1 MTLWAKGLD
10 FKNKANSTR
19 VGGVGV
25 YGQDGQAQK
34 VYLGLGHEPWNN
46 QGLEMTSSTIKF
58 KGNDIYHVGRKP
70 SPAEIGA
77 VNKAGDTMTG
87 NLVMASGKIIVGSH
101 NYGFKCDT
109 KEGSSD
115 YVLYIDSDNKVHVGY
130 NGRAMKLDSLDIVNK
145 NNKKIYHEDNK
156 PTPDEIGASGKGL
169 CLDNRKAF
177 IVGGDANKYYP
188 VIIKAGELNSTGV
201 YGLIKM
207 SISRGYAS
215 KAPDSWNN
223 STHKGGLTFTILTSG
238 DCYWG
243 GNDQYIEVLRF
254 DQTYS
259 QMVAGMQLSTSG
271 IVVWL
276 RGGEATYYLT
286 SDYGAASTVDV
297 KLEGFTDS
305 AKQVFQVR
313 TNLDLV
319 DSEIRSKYRLRYNGL
334 YDGNSKVYSPNNK
347 PTPNDIG
354 AWSKIAIRLEG
365 VNFNTI
371 TQGGCYATVRNSTAN
386 NSPTNQDGRLLVL
399 SWNSNHWASQM
410 FFADGGR
417 IYTRTSTNTSGTSW
431 TSWTELYTRQSKPTP
446 SEIGAVSKSG
456 DTINGNLTIA
466 NNGVLNAGN
475 ISLRGRDITI
485 NGKRALVGYSQDDGN
500 LLIINFDKDYGAG
513 VVIKGNVHVQQG
525 ALKADNGLDAKLNSI
540 EIPAGHN
547 LNDYQTPGMYYCP
560 SDANASKI
568 GNVPVG
574 CAFSLLVEAH
584 AGRKQTFTCYW
595 KDNPKTYVRN
605 FYMGQWGAWLIQC
618 DGLTGPNG
626 VSWVDKTNYW
636 NKVPFVGSDGVME
649 VGKYIDF
656 HNSDRDSKDFQVR
669 LEAGTDG
676 KLYCYPGFVGDDFY
690 ANKYIRIRDWYGA
703 ATDGKI
709 YFKNDGRIM
718 ATEDVST
725 FQCNKFKALEGGI
738 TSDGQIYAYRND
750 VVADRNLI
758 FGGRAISTLQSGESN
773 LFAEGRQSAHGYGW
787 HFANLNGQY
796 SDIYAKIY
804 HQQSDARTKIEIP
817 KTLSLPEN
825 NESVLNKISKV
836 TPKEFYYSE
845 DKNKKIIYGFFAQ
858 ELESQFPLAVNTS
871 QYSKEDIESGNIIF
885 PKDKNGEDI
894 HDLKSIDPV
903 AISAIMWDA
912 LKEVNAALEMQRIKN
927 KELLDRIK
935 VLEEKNK

>member
-77 VNKAGDTMTG
+77 ADRN
-87 NLVMASGKIIVGSH
+87 H
-101 NYGFKCDT
+101 NHND
-109 KEGSSD
+109 
-115 YVLYIDSDNKVHVGY
+115 LYYLKNEVDNKV
-130 NGRAMKLDSLDIVNK
+130 NERAGHGLLSSPT
-145 NNKKIYHEDNK
+145 IYKRFYVD
-156 PTPDEIGASGKGL
+156 
-169 CLDNRKAF
+169 
-177 IVGGDANKYYP
+177 GDANTYYP
-188 VIIKAGELNSTGV
+188 V
-201 YGLIKM
+201 LINLGQA
-207 SISRGYAS
+207 SFGFYNVNISRGYNWE
-215 KAPDSWNN
+215 APNSWNDN
-223 STHKGGLTFTILTSG
+223 THRGGLTLSIEWTG
-238 DCYWG
+238 DNSWG
-243 GNDQYIEVLRF
+243 GNCKTYRVRNF
-254 DQTYS
+254 DETYS
-259 QMVAGMQLSTSG
+259 TMVAGMQLSVNG
-271 IVVWL
+271 MVVWL
-276 RGGEATYYLT
+276 RGGHALYQIDTETGASVTAVVHLNGYT
-286 SDYGAASTVDV
+286 ASD
-297 KLEGFTDS
+297 
-305 AKQVFQVR
+305 KQVYSAR
-313 TNLDLV
+313 TNRDRV
-319 DSEIRSKYRLRYNGL
+319 VEEIKTRENLRNGGAV
-334 YDGNSKVYSPNNK
+334 YDGNQRVYSPINK
-347 PTPNDIG
+347 PSPNDINAVNKSG
-354 AWSKIAIRLEG
+354 DTMTGHLTVNGFTNSSNYIRLAG
-365 VNFNTI
+365 GNNNVLGAGTGADDVFVCNDK
-371 TQGGCYATVRNSTAN
+371 TQKFLQLKN
-386 NSPTNQDGRLLVL
+386 DGRLCYA
-399 SWNSNHWASQM
+399 NHEIYHQ
-410 FFADGGR
+410 GR
-417 IYTRTSTNTSGTSW
+417 
-431 TSWTELYTRQSKPTP
+431 KPSP

-912 LKEVNAALEMQRIKN
+912 LKEVNVALEMQRIKN

>member
-77 VNKAGDTMTG
+77 KPNEPTTFHVNDNYVGVRTSVRKPNQYYEFWDTNAGWADIKCRNIYAGDG
-87 NLVMASGKIIVGSH
+87 QYLVYHK
-101 NYGFKCDT
+101 GFKP
-109 KEGSSD
+109 SP
-115 YVLYIDSDNKVHVGY
+115 
-130 NGRAMKLDSLDIVNK
+130 A
-145 NNKKIYHEDNK
+145 
-156 PTPDEIGASGKGL
+156 EIGA
-169 CLDNRKAF
+169 
-177 IVGGDANKYYP
+177 VNK
-188 VIIKAGELNSTGV
+188 
-201 YGLIKM
+201 
-207 SISRGYAS
+207 
-215 KAPDSWNN
+215 
-223 STHKGGLTFTILTSG
+223 SG
-238 DCYWG
+238 DT
-243 GNDQYIEVLRF
+243 I
-254 DQTYS
+254 
-259 QMVAGMQLSTSG
+259 SG
-271 IVVWL
+271 H
-276 RGGEATYYLT
+276 LT
-286 SDYGAASTVDV
+286 VN
-297 KLEGFTDS
+297 GFT
-305 AKQVFQVR
+305 
-313 TNLDLV
+313 
-319 DSEIRSKYRLRYNGL
+319 
-334 YDGNSKVYSPNNK
+334 NNA
-347 PTPNDIG
+347 G
-354 AWSKIAIRLEG
+354 
-365 VNFNTI
+365 F
-371 TQGGCYATVRNSTAN
+371 AN
-386 NSPTNQDGRLLVL
+386 NSNYAKLAGGNGNAIGAGTGADDVYINNDKTQKYLQLKNDGRLCYAG
-399 SWNSNHWASQM
+399 HEIYHQ
-410 FFADGGR
+410 GR
-417 IYTRTSTNTSGTSW
+417 
-431 TSWTELYTRQSKPTP
+431 KPSP

-605 FYMGQWGAWLIQC
+605 FYMGKWGAWLIQC

-718 ATEDVST
+718 ATKDVST

-912 LKEVNAALEMQRIKN
+912 LKEVNVALEMQRIKN

>member
-77 VNKAGDTMTG
+77 KPNEPTTFHVSDNYVGVRTSVRKPNQYYEFWDTNAGWADIKCRNIYAGDG
-87 NLVMASGKIIVGSH
+87 QYLVYHK
-101 NYGFKCDT
+101 GFKP
-109 KEGSSD
+109 SP
-115 YVLYIDSDNKVHVGY
+115 
-130 NGRAMKLDSLDIVNK
+130 A
-145 NNKKIYHEDNK
+145 
-156 PTPDEIGASGKGL
+156 EIGALPSNGTAIAS
-169 CLDNRKAF
+169 RK
-177 IVGGDANKYYP
+177 VGQTYVSVPCYNFENGVLIDTGVIAGQSTMFS
-188 VIIKAGELNSTGV
+188 VIIKGN
-201 YGLIKM
+201 
-207 SISRGYAS
+207 GYSAVQPINCS
-215 KAPDSWNN
+215 YCFYDYTQNE
-223 STHKGGLTFTILTSG
+223 GIIQTSG
-238 DCYWG
+238 VSLCGAINLKVFRYQGKVYLWAKQTSNYQTLIFEITL
-243 GNDQYIEVLRF
+243 GNRSDLDPNKITLQNAA
-254 DQTYS
+254 
-259 QMVAGMQLSTSG
+259 MPTSG
-271 IVVWL
+271 VSNLREIVPIK
-276 RGGEATYYLT
+276 AYTP
-286 SDYGAASTVDV
+286 
-297 KLEGFTDS
+297 F
-305 AKQVFQVR
+305 
-313 TNLDLV
+313 
-319 DSEIRSKYRLRYNGL
+319 
-334 YDGNSKVYSPNNK
+334 NK
-347 PTPNDIG
+347 P
-354 AWSKIAIRLEG
+354 
-365 VNFNTI
+365 
-371 TQGGCYATVRNSTAN
+371 
-386 NSPTNQDGRLLVL
+386 SP
-399 SWNSNHWASQM
+399 A
-410 FFADGGR
+410 
-417 IYTRTSTNTSGTSW
+417 
-431 TSWTELYTRQSKPTP
+431 
-446 SEIGAVSKSG
+446 EIGAVNKSG

-912 LKEVNAALEMQRIKN
+912 LKEVNVALEMQRIKN